1 MNAFWKMICLIII
14 IYWFSFVSQIISYQ
28 FSATIGFMLATA
40 WCLVICFSRIY
51 LGMHSVADVVAG
63 LLLTIVLMIPLV
75 PIFNRLDYYILSADV
90 RSPLLVIAISIL
102 LIVYY
107 PRSDKWTPTRS
118 VIIMNSKC
126 DDSWR
131 IIKFHFG

>member
-1 MNAFWKMICLIII
+1 MPSTHAMVSIVMP
-14 IYWFSFVSQIISYQ
+14 FSVVFFMMDRYQ

-51 LGMHSVADVVAG
+51 LGMHSVADVIAG

-75 PIFNRLDYYILSADV
+75 PMVNRLDHYILSAKY
-90 RSPLLVIAISIL
+90 SPILVIMISIL
-102 LIVYY
+102 LIIYY

-118 VIIMNSKC
+118 DIINMKIHC
-126 DDSWR
+126 
-131 IIKFHFG
+131 I